1 MIAGRVGSLMIRS
14 LGSGGAST
22 VSFSSAFPGAR
33 GRAAGAPGDEFVSTL
48 YVPRERKE
56 EVVLAEYESPS
67 ASPGTT
73 WFGGSSVWEALASAV
88 EDDVEKSGRRETHY
102 WENYDITVSL
112 RPDLVDARECVRVP
126 HPTREEEGLSGAST
140 GIGRR
145 SRSELRREFF
155 SREGSWLARASK
167 STWTSWS
174 GRSIRSSGRG
184 VGTAVA

>member
-1 MIAGRVGSLMIRS
+1 MEEWFWNLSGLGDDSRSSRQFDDTFAWLWGCVHGVFLERFPRGPGPGR
-14 LGSGGAST
+14 
-22 VSFSSAFPGAR
+22 R
-33 GRAAGAPGDEFVSTL
+33 GPDEFVSTL

-88 EDDVEKSGRRETHY
+88 EDDVEKSGRRETPY

-126 HPTREEEGLSGAST
+126 PRP
-140 GIGRR
+140 GRR
-145 SRSELRREFF
+145 RD
-155 SREGSWLARASK
+155 
-167 STWTSWS
+167 
-174 GRSIRSSGRG
+174 
-184 VGTAVA
+184 